1 VSGIELSP
9 SPGEVRKTTKSV
21 DVLLQ
26 DRDAIMT
33 NPEASLLL
41 YEMHERLATRPI
53 QRSAA
58 NGSHC
63 IGYNEFAGPRAPA
76 DQYGCFR
83 VAYASSPSVCAS
95 VLYVQRIR
103 ESAMELVR
111 RHFMQQAAGAATL
124 AFGSRA
130 HAQSYPARP
139 VRLVVGFTP
148 GGGNDIVARII
159 GQWLS
164 DRLGQSFVV
173 DNKPGAASSI
183 AAELVVRAAPDGYTL
198 LFVGLAHATNATLY
212 ENLTYNFV
220 RDIAPV
226 SGLISYP
233 NVMVV
238 HPSLPA
244 TTGAGVPRLWPG
256 PSGQGQRVVGRQR
269 LGGPSLRRAAQDDDR
284 RRARPHPLSRQ
295 RAGARRPAGG
305 PGAVTFASSSSAM
318 GYVASGKLRALAVT
332 GAERIESLPD
342 VPTIAEFV
350 PGYEMT
356 AWYGIGAPRNTPA
369 EIVDTLNREINS
381 ALAASDM
388 KARFTELGGTVLRG
402 SPADFARLI
411 ASDTEK
417 WAKVI
422 KFAGIKLT

>member
-1 VSGIELSP
+1 
-9 SPGEVRKTTKSV
+9 
-21 DVLLQ
+21 
-26 DRDAIMT
+26 
-33 NPEASLLL
+33 
-41 YEMHERLATRPI
+41 
-53 QRSAA
+53 
-58 NGSHC
+58 
-63 IGYNEFAGPRAPA
+63 
-76 DQYGCFR
+76 
-83 VAYASSPSVCAS
+83 
-95 VLYVQRIR
+95 
-103 ESAMELVR
+103 MELAR

-130 HAQSYPARP
+130 AHPQSYPARP

-226 SGLISYP
+226 CGLISYP

-244 TTGAGVPRLWPG
+244 TTVPEFLAYGRAHPGKVNVSSAGNGSAGHLCAELLKMMTGVELVHIPYRGNG
-256 PSGQGQRVVGRQR
+256 PALADLLAGQVT
-269 LGGPSLRRAAQDDDR
+269 
-284 RRARPHPLSRQ
+284 
-295 RAGARRPAGG
+295 
-305 PGAVTFASSSSAM
+305 VTFASSSSAM

>member
-1 VSGIELSP
+1 M
-9 SPGEVRKTTKSV
+9 K
-21 DVLLQ
+21 
-26 DRDAIMT
+26 
-33 NPEASLLL
+33 
-41 YEMHERLATRPI
+41 
-53 QRSAA
+53 
-58 NGSHC
+58 
-63 IGYNEFAGPRAPA
+63 
-76 DQYGCFR
+76 
-83 VAYASSPSVCAS
+83 
-95 VLYVQRIR
+95 
-103 ESAMELVR
+103 LVR
-111 RHFMQQAAGAATL
+111 RHFMQRAAGAAAL
-124 AFGSRA
+124 ALAARGA
-130 HAQSYPARP
+130 HGQAYPARP

-198 LFVGLAHATNATLY
+198 LFVGLAHATNTTLY

-226 SGLISYP
+226 CGLISYP

-244 TTGAGVPRLWPG
+244 TTVPEFLAYGRANPGKVNVSSAGNGSAGHLCAELLKMMTGVELVHIPYRGNG
-256 PSGQGQRVVGRQR
+256 PALADLLAGQV
-269 LGGPSLRRAAQDDDR
+269 
-284 RRARPHPLSRQ
+284 
-295 RAGARRPAGG
+295 
-305 PGAVTFASSSSAM
+305 AVTFASSSSAM
-318 GYVASGKLRALAVT
+318 AYVASGKLRALAVT

-342 VPTIAEFV
+342 VPAIAEFV
-350 PGYEMT
+350 PGYAMT
-356 AWYGIGAPRNTPA
+356 AWYGIGAPAKTPA
-369 EIVDTLNREINS
+369 EIVDALNREINS
-381 ALAASDM
+381 ALVDNAM

-402 SPADFARLI
+402 SPADFGRLI